1 MPPPAARRRRLSDS
15 DLACATTK
23 RRFAALD
30 IYAKATATSAGRSRH
45 ELVRLGELKPAR
57 RHSFDWL
64 QFCRDGN
71 RCPVARPPL
80 TLFHELRCFYD
91 PEYRLFQVREH
102 LKEVM
107 RGRDMGTKALF
118 DSIDGDGSGEISRE
132 ELGEAMRTIGVHV
145 KATEVDALM
154 DQIDADG
161 SGAVDMDEFHNWLF
175 GTEGQWLGK
184 LRRCDARDPQNNARL
199 MRREMLRFDPTVRE
213 LLRGFWVLS
222 DADGSGSID
231 REEYMDLH
239 LHLYAA
245 MNVEVT
251 RAADAL
257 EEGLRGKDGWK
268 EAARAIAAREWEF
281 DAQGRDFLDEHL
293 FGVSLFQLVDAWGGD
308 GPDKTAS
315 VLAKFLCF
323 LMDRLSEI
331 DDDRDA
337 VVFKWAD
344 GNEDWLDEL
353 KPIQDVLGS
362 IEDLDTCLENGARKL
377 QYLVPLGGDDWTGSD
392 LDASSESSGDE
403 CPEASSDG
411 ESRDFAPGASRGAS
425 AAAAPAGFAAE
436 AGAVNARGQRVVHRA
451 MGGKKKLFNK
461 TSRKSLD
468 AIGGMLGISPGQ
480 LQAAAEEANRLKE
493 AERRERDAAKAAKLE
508 AKRPPATPPTSPPPA
523 AGKKT
528 PEKKKDV
535 ARRRRSSVAGPK
547 RRDPEPPSPGAL
559 AAAAAGVVGA
569 VEAPLS
575 AAEVDAAV
583 EEAPLSPEEVEA
595 VLELRRSRGGGDLD
609 DDPPALARRASLD
622 ALSADE
628 RQRIVATRRRSLASG
643 DVPNATLAEAPTRR
657 RSPSSSGRRRSVDDE
672 ALSSAEIDAVMA
684 SRRASRASRG
694 SGDLG
699 DEPPALERRAS
710 VADLSAEELREVMSQ
725 RRKSLSLTDRPRVS
739 ERRASLSLQDLTG
752 GSNELTDA
760 EVDAIAAHRR
770 ASRGSADLPP
780 LARRASIEDLSA
792 EEVGAIMASRRASFQ
807 FASGPSS
814 RATSRRT
821 SETSDRTPLEDDE
834 LEDDGAPP
842 APGSRRSSFGERRGS
857 FGERRGSFGERRGS
871 LSRRASRSSAGDD
884 FLGAELGRRRRSE
897 TSGSML
903 LNDLEK
909 GDDASYA
916 RQDLLPFEAA
926 GLLEELLE
934 DRLADEDDAGGG
946 ERRARQQLL
955 AELSRRGLGGESTP
969 DYDETPEER
978 SLRLGLASGAET
990 PASFARSSRDLDG
1003 DDAPGAAYADA
1014 LGDLDRRLTELKQR
1028 LRGGDVSVEAEIGA
1042 VEARVRETR
1051 RKVEAS
1057 RSVAALERAIVTMMP
1072 RLADLRSRVAA
1083 GELDCEDEYRE
1094 LEARVREAT
1103 TRLSTSAPE
1112 VAADRA
1118 LRKMKKRLAQLR
1130 SRDQASD
1137 ADEVAELERR
1147 VAAAERDLRAESLGR
1162 IHSPVDKRP
1171 TQFPAL
1177 EDVGLTF
1184 ATENALRP
1192 RTLRLTG
1199 DGLAEPDFEFSKR
1212 YDAFDRSR
1220 EPGRPGWAKAL
1231 YASLAGARDPFGR
1244 RNAKRRGQYLR
1255 DHGIATYG
1263 ARGAASVAAPPPPD
1277 DDDAATL
1284 DCGDSYRDTLES
1296 RGDHSTL
1303 ATPASREAA
1312 WPDAAWNRVTVS
1324 VPDAAPRPR
1333 TAPAEGSLWGASA
1346 ASSHPK
1352 LRGDSVYVGSPR
1364 LAPLARDALER
1375 AARSLAP
1382 EDSAAALTAMT
1393 SVARPSATVTA
1404 LQRPASSPGTSR
1416 SRSLIQSSAA
1426 GAYVGGPG
1434 AGHLFL
1440 PDKDHRSP
1448 CHYLYSGKKR
1458 TPSWMLRL
1466 PSPALRGGD
1475 DLFVASEPRAR
1486 GSGFSIA
1493 SSSASSRHSALFRA
1507 SVTLSRK
1514 RSLVTRHSGD
1524 WSR

>member
-1 MPPPAARRRRLSDS
+1 MAPPPAARRRRLSDS
-15 DLACATTK
+15 DLTCAATK

-64 QFCRDGN
+64 QFCRDGD
-71 RCPVARPPL
+71 RRPVARPPL
-80 TLFHELRCFYD
+80 TLFHELR
-91 PEYRLFQVREH
+91 YRLFQVREH

-145 KATEVDALM
+145 KAT
-154 DQIDADG
+154 G
-161 SGAVDMDEFHNWLF
+161 STRSWTRSTPTAAAPSTWTSSTTGSS
-175 GTEGQWLGK
+175 
-184 LRRCDARDPQNNARL
+184 ARKNNARL

-245 MNVEVT
+245 MNVE
-251 RAADAL
+251 
-257 EEGLRGKDGWK
+257 
-268 EAARAIAAREWEF
+268 
-281 DAQGRDFLDEHL
+281 
-293 FGVSLFQLVDAWGGD
+293 LVDAWGGD

-344 GNEDWLDEL
+344 ENEDWLDEL
-353 KPIQDVLGS
+353 KPIQD
-362 IEDLDTCLENGARKL
+362 R
-377 QYLVPLGGDDWTGSD
+377 
-392 LDASSESSGDE
+392 
-403 CPEASSDG
+403 
-411 ESRDFAPGASRGAS
+411 
-425 AAAAPAGFAAE
+425 
-436 AGAVNARGQRVVHRA
+436 
-451 MGGKKKLFNK
+451 
-461 TSRKSLD
+461 
-468 AIGGMLGISPGQ
+468 
-480 LQAAAEEANRLKE
+480 
-493 AERRERDAAKAAKLE
+493 
-508 AKRPPATPPTSPPPA
+508 
-523 AGKKT
+523 
-528 PEKKKDV
+528 
-535 ARRRRSSVAGPK
+535 
-547 RRDPEPPSPGAL
+547 
-559 AAAAAGVVGA
+559 
-569 VEAPLS
+569 
-575 AAEVDAAV
+575 
-583 EEAPLSPEEVEA
+583 
-595 VLELRRSRGGGDLD
+595 
-609 DDPPALARRASLD
+609 
-622 ALSADE
+622 
-628 RQRIVATRRRSLASG
+628 
-643 DVPNATLAEAPTRR
+643 
-657 RSPSSSGRRRSVDDE
+657 
-672 ALSSAEIDAVMA
+672 
-684 SRRASRASRG
+684 
-694 SGDLG
+694 
-699 DEPPALERRAS
+699 
-710 VADLSAEELREVMSQ
+710 
-725 RRKSLSLTDRPRVS
+725 
-739 ERRASLSLQDLTG
+739 
-752 GSNELTDA
+752 
-760 EVDAIAAHRR
+760 
-770 ASRGSADLPP
+770 DLPP

-857 FGERRGSFGERRGS
+857 FGERRGS

-897 TSGSML
+897 MSGSIL
-903 LNDLEK
+903 INDLEK

-934 DRLADEDDAGGG
+934 DRLADDDDAGLG
-946 ERRARQQLL
+946 ERRTRQQLL

-990 PASFARSSRDLDG
+990 PASLARSLQDLDG
-1003 DDAPGAAYADA
+1003 DDAPGAAYAEA

-1042 VEARVRETR
+1042 VEARARR

-1057 RSVAALERAIVTMMP
+1057 RSVAALERAIVAMMP

-1094 LEARVREAT
+1094 LEARVRGGD
-1103 TRLSTSAPE
+1103 AP
-1112 VAADRA
+1112 
-1118 LRKMKKRLAQLR
+1118 
-1130 SRDQASD
+1130 ASD

-1147 VAAAERDLRAESLGR
+1147 VAAAARAAHGVLGR

-1284 DCGDSYRDTLES
+1284 DCGDS
-1296 RGDHSTL
+1296 
-1303 ATPASREAA
+1303 
-1312 WPDAAWNRVTVS
+1312 
-1324 VPDAAPRPR
+1324 
-1333 TAPAEGSLWGASA
+1333 
-1346 ASSHPK
+1346 
-1352 LRGDSVYVGSPR
+1352 
-1364 LAPLARDALER
+1364 
-1375 AARSLAP
+1375 
-1382 EDSAAALTAMT
+1382 
-1393 SVARPSATVTA
+1393 
-1404 LQRPASSPGTSR
+1404 
-1416 SRSLIQSSAA
+1416 
-1426 GAYVGGPG
+1426 
-1434 AGHLFL
+1434 
-1440 PDKDHRSP
+1440 
-1448 CHYLYSGKKR
+1448 
-1458 TPSWMLRL
+1458 
-1466 PSPALRGGD
+1466 
-1475 DLFVASEPRAR
+1475 
-1486 GSGFSIA
+1486 
-1493 SSSASSRHSALFRA
+1493 ALFRA

>member
-1 MPPPAARRRRLSDS
+1 MDPWYSTDVASPAKKRRPSTGAARSSTSASPAPAGQNEYAPRASGSLAQSVVPCAPGKSPQSASSSAWASNSRSWSSRADAPIQSS
-15 DLACATTK
+15 IIVPDLTCAATK

-64 QFCRDGN
+64 QFCRDGD
-71 RCPVARPPL
+71 RRPVARPPL
-80 TLFHELRCFYD
+80 TLFHELR
-91 PEYRLFQVREH
+91 YRLFQVREH

-145 KATEVDALM
+145 KATEVDELM

-293 FGVSLFQLVDAWGGD
+293 FAVSLFQLVDAWGGD

-344 GNEDWLDEL
+344 ENEDWLDEL

-411 ESRDFAPGASRGAS
+411 ESRDFVPAASRGEAARPLASPRPAPRNAAS
-425 AAAAPAGFAAE
+425 AA
-436 AGAVNARGQRVVHRA
+436 VHRA

-480 LQAAAEEANRLKE
+480 LQAAAEEANRAKE
-493 AERRERDAAKAAKLE
+493 AERREGRAKAAKLE

-547 RRDPEPPSPGAL
+547 RREPPSLAL

-569 VEAPLS
+569 IEAPLS

-583 EEAPLSPEEVEA
+583 EEAPCRR
-595 VLELRRSRGGGDLD
+595 RRSRRSSSSAGRAAAATSTTR
-609 DDPPALARRASLD
+609 PPARAARPD

-628 RQRIVATRRRSLASG
+628 RQQIVATRRRSLASG
-643 DVPNATLAEAPTRR
+643 DVPNATLAEALTRR
-657 RSPSSSGRRRSVDDE
+657 RSRAGDVPDATLAEALTRRRSLSSSGRRRSVDDE

-699 DEPPALERRAS
+699 DEPPPLERRAS
-710 VADLSAEELREVMSQ
+710 VADLSAEELQEVMSQ

-752 GSNELTDA
+752 GSTELTDA

-807 FASGPSS
+807 FASGPS
-814 RATSRRT
+814 
-821 SETSDRTPLEDDE
+821 
-834 LEDDGAPP
+834 
-842 APGSRRSSFGERRGS
+842 
-857 FGERRGSFGERRGS
+857 
-871 LSRRASRSSAGDD
+871 AGDD

-897 TSGSML
+897 MSGSIL
-903 LNDLEK
+903 INDLEK

-934 DRLADEDDAGGG
+934 DRLADDDDAGLG
-946 ERRARQQLL
+946 ERRTRQQLL

-990 PASFARSSRDLDG
+990 PASLARSLQDLDG
-1003 DDAPGAAYADA
+1003 DDAPGAAYAEA

-1057 RSVAALERAIVTMMP
+1057 RSVAALERAIVAMMP

-1103 TRLSTSAPE
+1103 AP
-1112 VAADRA
+1112 
-1118 LRKMKKRLAQLR
+1118 
-1130 SRDQASD
+1130 ASD

-1147 VAAAERDLRAESLGR
+1147 VAAAERELRMESLGR

-1364 LAPLARDALER
+1364 LAPRDALEGR
-1375 AARSLAP
+1375 GAS
-1382 EDSAAALTAMT
+1382 
-1393 SVARPSATVTA
+1393 RPRT
-1404 LQRPASSPGTSR
+1404 RPRR
-1416 SRSLIQSSAA
+1416 SR
-1426 GAYVGGPG
+1426 
-1434 AGHLFL
+1434 
-1440 PDKDHRSP
+1440 R
-1448 CHYLYSGKKR
+1448 
-1458 TPSWMLRL
+1458 
-1466 PSPALRGGD
+1466 
-1475 DLFVASEPRAR
+1475 
-1486 GSGFSIA
+1486 
-1493 SSSASSRHSALFRA
+1493 
-1507 SVTLSRK
+1507 
-1514 RSLVTRHSGD
+1514 
-1524 WSR
+1524 